1 MAAKKHSQDKNTYI
15 VDKYQDIIAE
25 ELNVKKIGVLDPS
38 IVVKKIYKPLWNK
51 LSAKF
56 GKDTWRVIQLGKDG
70 NTRELPDGSL
80 VIFDKEKNE
89 WILDKEDYD
98 IQYEWLSGDEM
109 AADTGIIIKYD
120 LDITPELAQEGVA
133 RELSRFLNQMRK
145 DAGFSVE
152 KKADCLYYTKDLIL
166 QSAITNWEEFL
177 IQEALLH
184 TINEHKDPQGDYSN
198 TFTSDE
204 WSIIFALKSH

>member
-1 MAAKKHSQDKNTYI
+1 MTAKKYMQDKNIYI
-15 VDKYQDIIAE
+15 VNKYHDIIAE
-25 ELNVKKIGVLDPS
+25 ELNVKKVGILDNT
-38 IVVKKIYKPLWNK
+38 IVVKKIYKPLGNR

-56 GKDTWRVIQLGKDG
+56 GKDTGRVIQLGKDG

-80 VIFDKEKNE
+80 VIFDDKKNE
-89 WILDKEDYD
+89 WVLDKEDYD

-120 LDITPELAQEGVA
+120 LHITPELAEEGIA

-152 KKADCLYYTKDLIL
+152 KKADCLYFTKDPIL
-166 QSAITNWEEFL
+166 QRVVTNREEFL
-177 IQEALLH
+177 IKEALLH
-184 TINEHKDPQGDYSN
+184 NINEHKDPQGDHRDI
-198 TFTSDE
+198 FTTEE
-204 WSIIFALKSH
+204 WSIVFALKSH

>member
-1 MAAKKHSQDKNTYI
+1 MTVKKRSKDKNAYI

-25 ELNVKKIGVLDPS
+25 ELNVKKIGVLDAA
-38 IVVKKIYKPLWNK
+38 IVVKKIYKPLGNK

-56 GKDTWRVIQLGKDG
+56 GKDTGKVIQLGKDG

-80 VIFDKEKNE
+80 VIFDNAKNE
-89 WILDKEDYD
+89 WVLDKEDYD

-120 LDITPELAQEGVA
+120 LHITPELAQEGIV

-152 KKADCLYYTKDLIL
+152 KKADCLYYTKDPIL

-177 IQEALLH
+177 IQEALLD
-184 TINEHKDPQGDYSN
+184 TINEHKDPQWDHRD
-198 TFTSDE
+198 TFSTDE
-204 WSIIFALKSH
+204 GSVVFALKSH

>member
-1 MAAKKHSQDKNTYI
+1 MTARKHIQDKNAYI
-15 VDKYQDIIAE
+15 VEKYHDIIAE
-25 ELNVKKIGVLDPS
+25 ELNVKKIGVLDNT
-38 IVVKKIYKPLWNK
+38 IVVKKVYKPLGNK

-56 GKDTWRVIQLGKDG
+56 GKDTGRVIQLGKDG

-80 VIFDKEKNE
+80 VIFDNEKNE
-89 WILDKEDYD
+89 WVLNKEDYD

-120 LDITPELAQEGVA
+120 LHITPEIAQEGVA

-152 KKADCLYYTKDLIL
+152 KKADCLYYTQDSIL
-166 QSAITNWEEFL
+166 QSAITNREEFL

-184 TINEHKDPQGDYSN
+184 TITEHKDPQGDHID
-198 TFTSDE
+198 TFSTDE
-204 WSIIFALKSH
+204 WSIVFALKSH

>member
-1 MAAKKHSQDKNTYI
+1 MTAKKHSQDKNTYI

-25 ELNVKKIGVLDPS
+25 ELNVKKIGVLDS
-38 IVVKKIYKPLWNK
+38 AIVVKKIYKPLGNK

-56 GKDTWRVIQLGKDG
+56 WKDTWRVIQLGKDG

-120 LDITPELAQEGVA
+120 LHITPELAQEGVA

-152 KKADCLYYTKDLIL
+152 KKADCLYFTTDPIL
-166 QSAITNWEEFL
+166 QNAITNWEEFL

-184 TINEHKDPQGDYSN
+184 NINEHKDPQGDHRD
-198 TFTSDE
+198 TFSTEE
-204 WSIIFALKSH
+204 WSVVFALKSH